1 MHPAITIEHLQALAD
16 RCPFNAWIGFR
27 FEAIDEGSVTIR
39 IPWRPEMI
47 GIPDPPTLHGG
58 VLATAVDFA
67 AANAIATLLGQAT
80 PTIDLRIDYHAVA
93 RQGDLRVKGRV
104 IRLGKTLGT
113 AEAEV
118 HDAAGRLV
126 ASGRGSFFAAKITE
140 QAKAK
145 GILG

>member
-1 MHPAITIEHLQALAD
+1 MHPDITLEHLQTLAD

-27 FEAIDEGSVTIR
+27 IQSVDAGSIVVR

-58 VLATAVDFA
+58 VLAAAIDFA

-93 RQGDLRVKGRV
+93 RQGDLLVRGRV
-104 IRLGKTLGT
+104 IRLGKTLGS

-126 ASGRGSFFAAKITE
+126 ASGRGSFFAAKIIE

-145 GILG
+145 GILD